1 MNKFSA
7 PILRLLRKINYKI
20 EKRRGIDLD
29 FSLIEENGNKIIYEA
44 LIDSQ
49 PKMIARLGATEMLC
63 LYNYLGVKKALYQQ
77 KFFSYIK
84 GETPP
89 WWWNQSSLKQLKE
102 WSGFFP
108 TTESAVESF
117 CELMITDM
125 PECDVLGSWL
135 PEEKFFKS
143 ELQASRKIMLE
154 ELTPFFA
161 TTTPWTK
168 ALENKKVL
176 VVHPFTNTIAKQY
189 KKRELLFDNNLLPH
203 FELITLKAV
212 QSIADEKTPF
222 STWFDALNYMSDQI
236 DKVDYDICILGC
248 GAYGFPLAAHI
259 KRKGK
264 KAVHLGGATQLL
276 FGIRG
281 KRWED
286 ENYNKQYNY
295 SALMNEYW
303 VRPSEDEI
311 PDGAKKVEGACYW

>member
-29 FSLIEENGNKIIYEA
+29 FSSIEENGNKIIYEA

-49 PKMIARLGATEMLC
+49 PKMIARLGATETLC
-63 LYNYLGVKKALYQQ
+63 LYNYLGVKQPLYHQ
-77 KFFSYIK
+77 KFLSYIK

-108 TTESAVESF
+108 STESAVERF

-143 ELQASRKIMLE
+143 ELQSSRKIMLE

-236 DKVDYDICILGC
+236 DKIDYDICILGC

>member
-7 PILRLLRKINYKI
+7 SILRVLRKVNQKI
-20 EKRRGIDLD
+20 EKKGENSFDL
-29 FSLIEENGNKIIYEA
+29 SLIEENGNRVIYEA

-49 PKMIARLGATEMLC
+49 PKMIARIGATEMLC
-63 LYNYLGVKKALYQQ
+63 LCNYLGVKKSLFHN
-77 KFFSYIK
+77 KFRSYIK

-89 WWWNQSSLKQLKE
+89 WWWNKSSLIQLKE

-108 TTESAVESF
+108 SSESAVERF

-125 PECDVLGSWL
+125 KECDVLGSWL
-135 PEEKFFKS
+135 SEEKFFES
-143 ELQASRKIMLE
+143 ELQSSRKIMLE
-154 ELTPFFA
+154 ELTPFFS

-176 VVHPFTNTIAKQY
+176 VVHPFANTIGKQY
-189 KKRELLFDNNLLPH
+189 QKRDLLFKNNLLPQ

-222 STWFDALNYMSDQI
+222 DTWFDALNYMSDQI
-236 DKVDYDICILGC
+236 DKIDYDICILGC